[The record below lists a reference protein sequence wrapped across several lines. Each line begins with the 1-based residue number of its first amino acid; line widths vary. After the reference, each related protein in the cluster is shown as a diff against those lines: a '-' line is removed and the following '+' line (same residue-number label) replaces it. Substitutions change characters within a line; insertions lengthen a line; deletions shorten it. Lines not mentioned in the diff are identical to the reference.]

1 MSRTGSS
8 ASQSGVSRTGSA
20 MSRTGASNVETAF
33 SRTSSAYTADG
44 TNAHRTVQSDASAR
58 SGSLAPDDG
67 DVLPSDSS
75 TCTHFRLPSHSCV
88 LTLFCLRVF
97 LVSQRITETS
107 QSSLSFLGAL
117 RQCCMRQCCSRG
129 LNMLHDEQGNQPLQR
144 LVTPMLPLRF
154 STFRSPSTRSYAH
167 GLSGY
172 D

>member
-88 LTLFCLRVF
+88 LTLFLLTCILGVAAHHRD
-97 LVSQRITETS
+97 QTE
-107 QSSLSFLGAL
+107 QPQF
-117 RQCCMRQCCSRG
+117 SRSIAT
-129 LNMLHDEQGNQPLQR
+129 MLHATMLQQ
-144 LVTPMLPLRF
+144 
-154 STFRSPSTRSYAH
+154 RS
-167 GLSGY
+167 
-172 D
+172 